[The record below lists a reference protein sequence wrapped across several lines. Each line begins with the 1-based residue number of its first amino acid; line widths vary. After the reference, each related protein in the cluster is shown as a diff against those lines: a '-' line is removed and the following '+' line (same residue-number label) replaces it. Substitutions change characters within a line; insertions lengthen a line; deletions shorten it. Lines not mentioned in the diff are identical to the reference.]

1 MNLRCLIRDQQIV
14 TRGNDMAS
22 TVVKPDKITD
32 KTRKSRVKSV
42 IVFALMW
49 IFEYSP
55 SIAMIL
61 SQLVLF
67 CWPGFKER

>member
-1 MNLRCLIRDQQIV
+1 
-14 TRGNDMAS
+14 MAS